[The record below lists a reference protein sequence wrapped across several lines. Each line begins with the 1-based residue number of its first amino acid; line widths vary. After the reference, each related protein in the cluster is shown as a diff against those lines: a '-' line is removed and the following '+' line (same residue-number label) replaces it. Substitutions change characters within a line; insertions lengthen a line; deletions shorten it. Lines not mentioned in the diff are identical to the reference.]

1 MYVWLRLG
9 TLTAIQSFLLQ
20 VFALEKDQQD
30 QIGIYLINYHNNTVM
45 FEIEDWINGAV
56 EVLLFKYS
64 YTVSH
69 TTQIHGLHH
78 CLQWN
83 KNPPFNK
90 KPFWHVSDSTRE
102 KFTGLL
108 MYILYLASSVD
119 LNVNT
124 YHDAS
129 FAFIHDFF
137 IIHIKCWITEASK

>member
-1 MYVWLRLG
+1 
-9 TLTAIQSFLLQ
+9 
-20 VFALEKDQQD
+20 
-30 QIGIYLINYHNNTVM
+30 M
-45 FEIEDWINGAV
+45 FEIADWINGAV

-64 YTVSH
+64 HCH

-83 KNPPFNK
+83 KTPHSTRIPFGT
-90 KPFWHVSDSTRE
+90 FLIRQRE

-137 IIHIKCWITEASK
+137 IIHIKCRTAEASK